1 MTIVMR
7 QCDIID
13 QNERIIIGEKRLM
26 SAIIYD
32 SKPLAKRM
40 TEELQGQ
47 AAEFHKQHQRP
58 ARLAQIIVGHDGAAE
73 VYSRQLA
80 RACRTI
86 GLDCATLAYPF
97 EMEEQALRTE
107 VAALNNDA
115 NTDGVILLLPLPS
128 HIRQRIVTDVL
139 NPEKD
144 VDGLG
149 SRNAGNLLLGF
160 PSFIPSTADVIL
172 TVLKHEGI
180 PVAGRNAV
188 VVGRSNIGGKPT
200 ALVLMRNDA
209 TVTICHSH
217 TQDLASITRSADILV
232 VSIGRPAS
240 ITADMVKPGAVVLDA
255 GINPIN
261 GKVVG
266 DIDFDNVKDV
276 ASFLTPVPGGLGP
289 LTHLMLIRHTLL
301 GPQ

>member
-1 MTIVMR
+1 
-7 QCDIID
+7 
-13 QNERIIIGEKRLM
+13 M
-26 SAIIYD
+26 SAIIFD
-32 SKPLAKRM
+32 SKPLAERM
-40 TEELQGQ
+40 TEELQGE
-47 AAEFHKQHQRP
+47 AAGFRKRRGRAAQ
-58 ARLAQIIVGHDGAAE
+58 LKQIIVGHDGAAE

-86 GLDCATLAYPF
+86 GLNCETLAFPF
-97 EMEEQALRTE
+97 EMKEQDLRSQ
-107 VAALNNDA
+107 VAALNSDM
-115 NTDGVILLLPLPS
+115 NTDGVVLLLPLPS
-128 HIRQRIVTDVL
+128 HIRQRVVTDVL
-139 NPEKD
+139 SPEKD

-180 PVAGRNAV
+180 PTAGRNAV

-217 TQDLASITRSADILV
+217 TRDLAEITRNADILV

-240 ITADMVKPGAVVLDA
+240 ISADMVKPGAVVFDA
-255 GINPIN
+255 GINPID
-261 GKVVG
+261 GRVVG
-266 DIDFDNVKDV
+266 DIDFERVKEV

-301 GPQ
+301 GPV

>member
-1 MTIVMR
+1 
-7 QCDIID
+7 
-13 QNERIIIGEKRLM
+13 M
-26 SAIIYD
+26 SAIIFN
-32 SKPLAKRM
+32 SKPLVTRM
-40 TEELQGQ
+40 TDELQSEATQ
-47 AAEFHKQHQRP
+47 FRKQHHRS
-58 ARLAQIIVGHDGAAE
+58 ARLAQIVVGHDAAAE
-73 VYSRQLA
+73 VYSRQLV

-86 GLDCATLAYPF
+86 GLGCVTLAYPF
-97 EMEEQALRTE
+97 EIEEEELRAE
-107 VAALNNDA
+107 VATLSNDA
-115 NTDGVILLLPLPS
+115 TTDGVVLLLPLPG
-128 HIRQRIVTDVL
+128 HIRQRIVTEVL
-139 NPEKD
+139 SPEKD

-160 PSFIPSTADVIL
+160 PSFIPSTADVIR
-172 TVLKHEGI
+172 TVLQDATI

-188 VVGRSNIGGKPT
+188 IVGRSNVGGKPI

-217 TQDLASITRSADILV
+217 TQDLAQITRNADVLV
-232 VSIGRPAS
+232 VSIGQPAS
-240 ITADMVKPGAVVLDA
+240 ITADMVKPGAIVLDA
-255 GINPIN
+255 GINPLN

-266 DIDFDNVKDV
+266 DVDFESVKEV

>member
-1 MTIVMR
+1 LQFGEEASMAATIF
-7 QCDIID
+7 
-13 QNERIIIGEKRLM
+13 
-26 SAIIYD
+26 D
-32 SKPLAKRM
+32 SKPLVARM
-40 TEELQGQ
+40 TAELQSE
-47 AAEFHKQHQRP
+47 AAQFRKQHRRS
-58 ARLAQIIVGHDGAAE
+58 ARLAQIIAGHDGAAE
-73 VYSRQLA
+73 VYSRQLV

-86 GLDCATLAYPF
+86 GLGCATLAYPF
-97 EMEEQALRTE
+97 EVEEEELRAE
-107 VAALNNDA
+107 VAALSNDV
-115 NTDGVILLLPLPS
+115 NTDGVLLLLPLPS
-128 HIRQRIVTDVL
+128 HIRQQVVTEVL
-139 NPEKD
+139 QPEKD

-149 SRNAGNLLLGF
+149 PHNAGNLLLGF

-172 TVLKHEGI
+172 TVLQDANI
-180 PVAGRNAV
+180 PISGRNAV
-188 VVGRSNIGGKPT
+188 VVGRSNIGGKPI
-200 ALVLMRNDA
+200 ALVLVRHDA

-240 ITADMVKPGAVVLDA
+240 ITAGMVKPGAVVLDA
-255 GINPIN
+255 GINPVG

-266 DIDFDNVKDV
+266 DIDYESVKEV

>member
-1 MTIVMR
+1 LQFGEEASMAATIF
-7 QCDIID
+7 
-13 QNERIIIGEKRLM
+13 
-26 SAIIYD
+26 D
-32 SKPLAKRM
+32 SKPLVARM
-40 TEELQGQ
+40 TAELQSE
-47 AAEFHKQHQRP
+47 AAQFRKQHRRS
-58 ARLAQIIVGHDGAAE
+58 ARLAQIIAGHDGAAE
-73 VYSRQLA
+73 VYSRQLV

-86 GLDCATLAYPF
+86 GLGCATLAYPF
-97 EMEEQALRTE
+97 EVEEEELRAE
-107 VAALNNDA
+107 VAALSNDV
-115 NTDGVILLLPLPS
+115 NTDGVLLLLPLPS
-128 HIRQRIVTDVL
+128 HIRQQVVTEVL
-139 NPEKD
+139 QPEKD

-149 SRNAGNLLLGF
+149 PHNAGNLLLGF

-172 TVLKHEGI
+172 TVLQDANI
-180 PVAGRNAV
+180 PISGRNAV
-188 VVGRSNIGGKPT
+188 VVGRSNIGGKPI
-200 ALVLMRNDA
+200 ALVLVRHDA

-240 ITADMVKPGAVVLDA
+240 ITAGMVKPGAVVLDA
-255 GINPIN
+255 GINPIG

-266 DIDFDNVKDV
+266 DIDYESVKEV